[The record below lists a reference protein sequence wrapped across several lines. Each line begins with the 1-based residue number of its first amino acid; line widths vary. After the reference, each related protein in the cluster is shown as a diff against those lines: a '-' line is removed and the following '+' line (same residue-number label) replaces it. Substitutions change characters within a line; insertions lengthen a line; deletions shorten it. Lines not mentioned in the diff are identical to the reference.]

1 MAVVIN
7 EFEVLAQPSSHRTQ
21 SNPGAATQIQHPEKL
36 EAKDLAPL
44 LRAMQAEALRAWA
57 H

>member
-7 EFEVLAQPSSHRTQ
+7 EFEVIHSAP
-21 SNPGAATQIQHPEKL
+21 PAAAATAAPAGAPPEPV
-36 EAKDLAPL
+36 EPKDVTPL
-44 LRAMQAEALRAWA
+44 LRALEAQALRAWA

>member
-7 EFEVLAQPSSHRTQ
+7 EFEVLAPPAPPRTQ
-21 SNPGAATQIQHPEKL
+21 AAPGAATQSLAAGKPDP
-36 EAKDLAPL
+36 KDLAPL
-44 LRAMQAEALRAWA
+44 LRAMQAAALRAWA